1 MNAVMSLSAL
11 KTKMGA
17 AIPERIGS
25 IINGAHRLDESPE
38 SWDILYPATEEP
50 VTRVI
55 GASDVM
61 VDEAAAVARR
71 AFESGPWTAM
81 SHDERKKIFFKIADA
96 IDGAADDLA
105 FLQTVET
112 GLPYKQLRARH
123 AARAAENFRFFAEI
137 ASGLSGETY
146 TQTGTHLSLTLHE
159 PIGVGLVIS
168 PWNAPL
174 PLASMKAAACLILG
188 NSCIIK
194 PSEYAPLALFR
205 MVEIMHEAGLPADA
219 LQFINGGGATA
230 GARLT
235 AHPDIDAINFVGGT
249 QTGRRIMA
257 NAASGIKKVGLELG
271 GKSANIIFE
280 TANFERALDAAMLAI
295 FSGNGQ
301 QCLAGSRILVQSS
314 IAEKFNAA
322 FVQRAKN
329 LRIGDPFDP
338 ATEIGPI
345 IFKAHRDR
353 ILDYAGKAAT
363 DGDQILAGGNK
374 ASGFDK
380 GYFIEP
386 TVVLAR
392 SNKSRVCQEEIFGP
406 FATLQ
411 TFDTIEDAIAI
422 ANDSDFGLVSY
433 VWSDDLPTAT
443 RMMRAIRAG
452 TVWINTPMAR
462 DLRAPFGGYKQSG
475 IGRDGIPGSIELF
488 SEQKTV
494 MLPMSNAPIA
504 KLGSAD

>member
-1 MNAVMSLSAL
+1 MPRGIAH
-11 KTKMGA
+11 TGA
-17 AIPERIGS
+17 IL
-25 IINGAHRLDESPE
+25 HRGEIQRRLC
-38 SWDILYPATEEP
+38 ATRE
-50 VTRVI
+50 
-55 GASDVM
+55 
-61 VDEAAAVARR
+61 
-71 AFESGPWTAM
+71 
-81 SHDERKKIFFKIADA
+81 
-96 IDGAADDLA
+96 
-105 FLQTVET
+105 
-112 GLPYKQLRARH
+112 
-123 AARAAENFRFFAEI
+123 
-137 ASGLSGETY
+137 
-146 TQTGTHLSLTLHE
+146 
-159 PIGVGLVIS
+159 
-168 PWNAPL
+168 
-174 PLASMKAAACLILG
+174 
-188 NSCIIK
+188 
-194 PSEYAPLALFR
+194 
-205 MVEIMHEAGLPADA
+205 
-219 LQFINGGGATA
+219 
-230 GARLT
+230 
-235 AHPDIDAINFVGGT
+235 
-249 QTGRRIMA
+249 
-257 NAASGIKKVGLELG
+257 
-271 GKSANIIFE
+271 
-280 TANFERALDAAMLAI
+280 
-295 FSGNGQ
+295 
-301 QCLAGSRILVQSS
+301 
-314 IAEKFNAA
+314 
-322 FVQRAKN
+322 N